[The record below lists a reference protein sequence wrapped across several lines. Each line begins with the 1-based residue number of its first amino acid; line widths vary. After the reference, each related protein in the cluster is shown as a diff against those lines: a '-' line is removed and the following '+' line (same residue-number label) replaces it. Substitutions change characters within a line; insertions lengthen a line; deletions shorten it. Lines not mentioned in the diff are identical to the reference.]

1 MAPYRVAVLEC
12 DTPIQ
17 PVLEAVGTYGKIFEL
32 FLRKGFEAA
41 KNDDG
46 MGRADVD
53 LKVTMTNVVNFGEL
67 PEPEN
72 VDAIL
77 LTGSKHN
84 AYEDQPWIIRIVD
97 YVGRLYE
104 KHNVRIIG
112 ICFGHQIIARAL
124 GAEVRKNTGIWE
136 VSVDLIE
143 LSPEGRKIYGVE
155 HLALHQ
161 MHQDIVVGLPKGAMN
176 IGSSPVCEVQG
187 LHIPRRVF
195 SLQAHPEFSESIMLR
210 LLKLR
215 HDQKIFSDALY
226 KSGIERASRHHDGLL
241 VARAIWKFL
250 LSNET

>member
-1 MAPYRVAVLEC
+1 MVPYRVAVLEC

-17 PVLEAVGTYGKIFEL
+17 PVLEAVGNYGKIFES
-32 FLRKGFEAA
+32 FLKKGLEAA
-41 KNDDG
+41 KHDDG
-46 MGRADVD
+46 IDGADVD
-53 LKVTMTNVVNFGEL
+53 LRVTMTNVVNFEEL
-67 PEPEN
+67 PEPDD
-72 VDAIL
+72 VDAVL

-84 AYEDQPWIIRIVD
+84 AYEDQPWIIRTVD
-97 YVGRLYE
+97 YVRRLYE

-124 GAEVRKNTGIWE
+124 GVEVRKNTGMWE
-136 VSVDLIE
+136 VSVDLID
-143 LSPEGRKIYGVE
+143 LSPEGQNIYGVE

-187 LHIPRRVF
+187 LHIPNRVF
-195 SLQAHPEFSESIMLR
+195 SLQAHPEFSEFIMLQ

-215 HDQKIFSDALY
+215 HEQNIFSDALY
-226 KSGIERASRHHDGLL
+226 DSGIERASRHHDGLL

-250 LSNET
+250 LSNKT